1 MAECDCI
8 IWAGMPTR
16 ILIADDNPLFRRAL
30 KLLLE
35 SADHWEIIEAHDGE
49 EAVHKSLE
57 TRPDLVV
64 LDLVMPVKDGLAA
77 AREISQAMPQTPIL
91 MCTMH
96 ASAQLEIEA
105 QKSGVR
111 QIISKSE
118 SSVIV
123 PAIRQLL
130 AKDPTTDSVA
140 APVLLPDNS
149 SVIDPASTMHA
160 SQPSDLPSIP
170 VEPKPETPTS

>member
-1 MAECDCI
+1 
-8 IWAGMPTR
+8 MPTR
-16 ILIADDNPLFRRAL
+16 ILIADDNPLFRRTL

-49 EAVHKSLE
+49 EAVRKSLE

-64 LDLVMPVKDGLAA
+64 MDMVMPVKDGLAA
-77 AREISQAMPQTPIL
+77 SREISQAMPQTPIL

-96 ASAQLEIEA
+96 SSTQLEIEA

-130 AKDPTTDSVA
+130 AKDPTNDSVA
-140 APVLLPDNS
+140 ATVLLPDGS
-149 SVIDPASTMHA
+149 SVIDPASTMRA
-160 SQPSDLPSIP
+160 SQPSDLPPIP
-170 VEPKPETPTS
+170 PEPKPETPTS

>member
-1 MAECDCI
+1 
-8 IWAGMPTR
+8 MPIR
-16 ILIADDNPLFRRAL
+16 ILIADLNPLFRKTLRL
-30 KLLLE
+30 FLE
-35 SADHWEIIEAHDGE
+35 SADQWEIIEAHDGD
-49 EAVHKSLE
+49 EAVRKSLE
-57 TRPDLVV
+57 TSPDVVV
-64 LDLVMPVKDGLAA
+64 LDLVMPVKDGLAV
-77 AREISQAMPQTPIL
+77 AREISQVLPETPIL

-130 AKDPTTDSVA
+130 AKSPAIDSVA
-140 APVLLPDNS
+140 STAPSPVLSPDAS
-149 SVIDPASTMHA
+149 SVIDPGSIMHE
-160 SQPSDLPSIP
+160 SSPSDLPPIP
-170 VEPKPETPTS
+170 PNPGPKTPTS